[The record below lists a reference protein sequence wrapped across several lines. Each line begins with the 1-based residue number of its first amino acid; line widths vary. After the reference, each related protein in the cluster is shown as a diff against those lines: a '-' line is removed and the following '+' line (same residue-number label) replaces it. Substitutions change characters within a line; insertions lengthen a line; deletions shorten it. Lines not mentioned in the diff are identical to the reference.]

1 MIIEAFDNQIR
12 IEFLFL
18 FKFSLSDFKYS
29 LCQKVLSY
37 SMENEQSVGK
47 FFFLLSINFALTGLY
62 KINFIGLDALEE
74 GLPI

>member
-47 FFFLLSINFALTGLY
+47 VFFLPGINFAGLS
-62 KINFIGLDALEE
+62 KINFIDLDALEE